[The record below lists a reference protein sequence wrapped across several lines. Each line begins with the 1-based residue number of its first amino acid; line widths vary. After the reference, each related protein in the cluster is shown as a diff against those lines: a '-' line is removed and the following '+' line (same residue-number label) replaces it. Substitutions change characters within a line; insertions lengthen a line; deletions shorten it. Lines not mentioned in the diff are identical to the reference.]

1 MKEKMIKIK
10 KNRNMRHNPK
20 NIPIFE
26 NIFETEFSSI
36 PKESE
41 PILEKPILQY
51 NPIKAETPKRKG
63 ESRWISSI
71 SSVME
76 NSKECFPTR
85 RAGGSGMKEPLVPPR
100 ETNVVEGMT
109 SLNLELKEDDFT
121 NLYNKIKKQNTSKP
135 KTSDALNL
143 EKASQSIS
151 GKSETL
157 NSGAT
162 DFWFP
167 NSSIADLPN
176 HTKEND
182 KSLVDSTQLLGI
194 AQAKASSITQRAS
207 GVSDNTD
214 QLLSSIA
221 SLKST
226 IANKKLVDPNAAIP
240 EETLESKEQSKIEV
254 KGLGDQL
261 KKGISKGVNDMKFI
275 LQTVF
280 RFIGEEIRLAG
291 ETFFYLIS
299 RLRDNISYFV
309 IIVANALTNNN
320 ATISEVK
327 TFYSEIV
334 NFTTVLFTYVFLY
347 NWYYYLFYLNPE
359 NNVGARIDMDLFN
372 FFKWYKTEDNR
383 GESPALYTFF
393 GPSYMPTA
401 LLDATL
407 IKVSDYIY
415 KSVTSKPLIFFILAI
430 IFFSLVLG
438 DLQSTVISGFVNAIT
453 FQRTASFL
461 SIIVFLLTMGFA
473 FHWIYKS
480 NMWQSVA
487 NIYGLPAIAAAF
499 GCLVA
504 TVLYLI
510 YIVFF
515 GLPLGM
521 LFITFYVLVISFFA
535 IVIFSWYNNGMGINR
550 SVENGGILGTIQ
562 KIYDEV
568 TKKSEGGGDSGGG
581 EGGSFSEKA
590 MRFSKNAIAFIEK
603 WTSDINKYLM
613 EIFIILILF
622 SGINTYTS
630 NYGAIV
636 FEKSDSQ
643 NVNNIGSPISSAFKH
658 LFTWLIIINAL
669 IIMFVGVRMWGKY
682 YKLKEESQGGESAD
696 Q

>member
-63 ESRWISSI
+63 ESRWISSR

-76 NSKECFPTR
+76 NSKELLTR
-85 RAGGSGMKEPLVPPR
+85 RTGGSGMNGSAVPSA
-100 ETNVVEGMT
+100 EANVVEGMT

-121 NLYNKIKKQNTSKP
+121 NLYNKIKKQNGSKP
-135 KTSDALNL
+135 KTSDTLNL

-151 GKSETL
+151 SKAETL
-157 NSGAT
+157 NSGAS

-182 KSLVDSTQLLGI
+182 KSVVDSTQLLGI

-214 QLLSSIA
+214 QLSSSIA

-240 EETLESKEQSKIEV
+240 EETPESKEQSKIEV

-261 KKGISKGVNDMKFI
+261 KKGISKGVSDMKFI

-291 ETFFYLIS
+291 ESFFYFIS
-299 RLRDNISYFV
+299 RLRDSISYFV

-359 NNVGARIDMDLFN
+359 NNVGARIDSDLFN
-372 FFKWYKTEDNR
+372 FFKWYKTENEN
-383 GESPALYTFF
+383 GNSPALYTFF

-401 LLDATL
+401 LLDAAL

-438 DLQSTVISGFVNAIT
+438 DLQSSVISGFVNAIT
-453 FQRTASFL
+453 FQRTASVL

-473 FHWIYKS
+473 FHWIYKL
-480 NMWQSVA
+480 NIWQSAVK
-487 NIYGLPAIAAAF
+487 ISGLPAIGAIL

-535 IVIFSWYNNGMGINR
+535 IVIFSWYNNGVGGG
-550 SVENGGILGTIQ
+550 ETGGILGTIQ

-590 MRFSKNAIAFIEK
+590 MRFAKNAIAFIEK
-603 WTSDINKYLM
+603 WASDINKYLM

-682 YKLKEESQGGESAD
+682 YKLKEESQGGE
-696 Q
+696 